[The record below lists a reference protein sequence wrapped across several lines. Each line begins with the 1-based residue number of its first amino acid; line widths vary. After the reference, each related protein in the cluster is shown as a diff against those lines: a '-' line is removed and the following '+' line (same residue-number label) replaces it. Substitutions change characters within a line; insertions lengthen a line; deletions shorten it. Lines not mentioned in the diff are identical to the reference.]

1 MPVSRAASRTHARGH
16 AHAHTFLKV
25 GTCECACFYV
35 ASFFNT
41 QLVASG
47 ATGGRISWLGDTLP
61 TTDGRMSWLGATLP
75 TTDGRMSWLGAT
87 LPTTVQARRAIPRS
101 NGTSL
106 RLVWSGIPLPR
117 PLNGSV
123 AVTVNIDLLGAGQ
136 YHTYLLPCFL
146 AAGD

>member
-47 ATGGRISWLGDTLP
+47 ATGGRISWLGD
-61 TTDGRMSWLGATLP
+61 TLP